1 MLWLPWGPAGRG
13 YVLAVAVT
21 VVLAA
26 AVVVVAVAVVV
37 VIVAAVIVFFPE
49 EDGAEETSG
58 SADVSSWVC
67 RVLASAEAA
76 VSDTETEAAVEPLDT
91 GSSPAAHPLS
101 SSPVRQQEKS
111 RKRLFFISSHLI
123 FLPGLDTAAKIVLSR
138 KIRIKSNARIG
149 YGFSVIQIYINA
161 ATGIKT
167 GLCNLH
173 NIVSDIRLLII
184 RRTAAQT
191 GFV

>member
-13 YVLAVAVT
+13 YVFAVAVT
-21 VVLAA
+21 VVP

-37 VIVAAVIVFFPE
+37 VIVAAVIVFFLE
-49 EDGAEETSG
+49 EDGTEETSG

-67 RVLASAEAA
+67 RVLGSAEAA

-101 SSPVRQQEKS
+101 SSPVMQQEKS

-123 FLPGLDTAAKIVLSR
+123 FLPSLDAAAKIVLSR
-138 KIRIKSNARIG
+138 KNTDKIEPWIG